1 MSTILKFVVLNGALE
16 TTQLLYLLA
25 IRSLLPQH
33 KEKQKE
39 KKMDTRLTEA
49 IHDLFVQG
57 SFGRKKGY
65 IVFFNVYFI

>member
-1 MSTILKFVVLNGALE
+1 MSTILKFAVLNGALE

-25 IRSLLPQH
+25 IRNLLPQH
-33 KEKQKE
+33 KERQKG

-49 IHDLFVQG
+49 IHDLLY
-57 SFGRKKGY
+57 RDPLEKKGY